1 MTDTPFFE
9 EDEPIEKIRAAW
21 DSSEKGVTGIAF
33 TIVEDSRDFSGT
45 DTSMATDWVG
55 HVSER
60 EVPVPQAS

>member
-1 MTDTPFFE
+1 MTDNSFFE
-9 EDEPIEKIRAAW
+9 EDEPIENIRAAW
-21 DSSEKGVTGIAF
+21 SSNEKGMTGFTF

-45 DTSMATDWVG
+45 DPSTATEWVG